1 MCRLSLRTA
10 RGETWRG
17 QSRERQT
24 DRVARQT
31 DPRHRRSPLRFGPH
45 PPRDHRSLVADVG
58 VKGTVETRE
67 RERDERIPSGCRW
80 AVSPQ
85 HAPPLGSAPN
95 SACRVSPVCG
105 THLEVPLNVIIP
117 CPSFSRFSSLL
128 SFCRAHVRPKLP
140 TAATDDTYKHART
153 SSTGGVSLS
162 LFLSLGP
169 LVVVV
174 LVVVVVI
181 IFVIII
187 VVIVVAVAAHPG
199 CSSSSHVAF
208 FHAVCLYPLPF
219 PFSRPCPLSIA
230 PSPLLPPLQFR
241 GEPLRLPRS
250 RARTS
255 TRTERGRVARY
266 YGLVR
271 AIQPRQLP
279 FFLTRG
285 GQLLTGTA
293 FLRAIVRRD
302 SLVSPSLSFSSP
314 SSLCRPLSFSLSRAQ
329 FIVLLAEL

>member
-10 RGETWRG
+10 RSETWRG

-162 LFLSLGP
+162 LSLSWSVSGGRPSRRRRHHLRHHHRRHRSRRSCSPRLFL
-169 LVVVV
+169 LV
-174 LVVVVVI
+174 
-181 IFVIII
+181 
-187 VVIVVAVAAHPG
+187 ARR
-199 CSSSSHVAF
+199 F
-208 FHAVCLYPLPF
+208 FPRRLPLPSPV
-219 PFSRPCPLSIA
+219 PFLASL
-230 PSPLLPPLQFR
+230 SPLHR
-241 GEPLRLPRS
+241 
-250 RARTS
+250 
-255 TRTERGRVARY
+255 
-266 YGLVR
+266 
-271 AIQPRQLP
+271 
-279 FFLTRG
+279 
-285 GQLLTGTA
+285 
-293 FLRAIVRRD
+293 
-302 SLVSPSLSFSSP
+302 SLSHSTAP
-314 SSLCRPLSFSLSRAQ
+314 PIPWRTAPPAA
-329 FIVLLAEL
+329 LARSYVHTYRTR